1 MRTHRSTSFHLVASL
16 MTVSL
21 APLASASPQSD
32 SKGFIED
39 SHLLLTNRNYFF
51 NHDYKD
57 GVANGQDWAHAFLFN
72 YTSGYTQGPV
82 GFGVNAIENIVMKL
96 DEQGNGTGNLHR
108 NRDNETE
115 SFTHFGTAV
124 KARVSNT
131 VIKYGTQSPV
141 NPMLADVGSRVQPLT
156 AYGLS
161 ITSKEIDRLSL
172 EAGHFTGSTGWN
184 GSSRKD
190 PLQAF
195 YAKVRVDSMSY
206 AGGTYK
212 VSEALNVSMYAAD
225 LEDLWHQY
233 YGSLVH
239 VLPLSKTQSFT
250 TSFNV
255 YRTLDYG
262 QSLVGDV
269 NNTAWSLSGAY
280 AFGAHRVTLSWQQI
294 HGNTPMDYIGQG
306 NENSASYSI
315 FLANSVQTSDF
326 NGPGEK
332 SAQLRYDLDMAAYG
346 VPGLTFSARYVYG
359 TDVDGTHAD
368 PRGAYAG
375 KYGNHGSESEYGG
388 QVGYVVQS
396 GPAKNLAIQVRQ
408 YFHRDDD
415 LGLPSNQF
423 RLMISYPL
431 NLF

>member
-1 MRTHRSTSFHLVASL
+1 MRSHRSTSFQLVASL

-21 APLASASPQSD
+21 APLASASQQSD
-32 SKGFIED
+32 SKGFIDD

-51 NHDYKD
+51 NHDFKD
-57 GVANGQDWAHAFLFN
+57 GVADGRDWAHGFLFN
-72 YTSGYTQGPV
+72 YTSGYTQGPI
-82 GFGVNAIENIVMKL
+82 GFGIDAIDNIVMKL

-161 ITSKEIDRLSL
+161 ITSREIDKLLL

-184 GSSRKD
+184 SNSRQS

-195 YAKVRVDSMSY
+195 YARTPVDSMDY

-212 VSEALNVSMYAAD
+212 VSDALNVSVYTAT

-233 YGSLVH
+233 YAGITH

-250 TSFNV
+250 SNFNI

-262 QSLVGDV
+262 KSLVGDV
-269 NNTAWSLSGAY
+269 NNTAWSISGAY

-306 NENSASYSI
+306 EENSASYSI
-315 FLANSVQTSDF
+315 YLANSVQTSDF

-332 SAQLRYDLDMAAYG
+332 SAQLRYDLDMAAFG
-346 VPGLTFSARYVYG
+346 VPGLTFAARYVYG

-375 KYGNHGSESEYGG
+375 KYGDHGSEREYGG
-388 QVGYVVQS
+388 QVSYVVQS

-415 LGLPSNQF
+415 IGLPSNQF
-423 RLMISYPL
+423 RLMISHPL